1 MTSACGGNLLS
12 IYLCEIIMT
21 SKVIAFLTDVP
32 LIECGH
38 CSLFR
43 VSYNEMVK
51 HHLATVPQ
59 PETSSLSPSR
69 DVAC

>member
-1 MTSACGGNLLS
+1 
-12 IYLCEIIMT
+12 MT